1 MLDDGLK
8 DYYNGWSNRETWAA
22 NLHLSNDY
30 RWHTLTMD
38 TVRKAVTGGASRYG
52 VAHLLE
58 SCFNDYVEDPEGP
71 LALGG
76 EGHEA
81 AVLRDVGSLWRID
94 WLEIE
99 PHWTDAVKE
108 EKAYE

>member
-1 MLDDGLK
+1 MFDDGL
-8 DYYNGWSNRETWAA
+8 YNGWSNRETWAA

-58 SCFNDYVEDPEGP
+58 SCFNDYVEETGVR
-71 LALGG
+71 AACLGG
-76 EGHEA
+76 GGHEA